1 MTQDTTH
8 ALDWTPKL
16 IASDIDGTLLNAD
29 RALSPAT
36 IKELKRAVQHVPFVF
51 ISARMPQAM
60 TYFQRDI
67 NRLRDPLICYNG
79 ALVMHGD
86 CILSDT
92 GIHLDDLRR
101 VQAAVRGTGI
111 HLSVYSYT
119 DWWVPSMDY
128 WARREQNNTRVSPT
142 VMSGEDVMGALSQKG
157 ETLLSRPSN
166 GDLSPSKVVQADA
179 ASVHKIMAMG
189 DAQEIQALY
198 DRITG
203 DPKVE
208 LHAYR
213 SKDTYIEFSPQGIDK
228 SKALQELL
236 TAVYPQ
242 IGMKDVLA
250 FGDNYNDVNM
260 LQDVGYGVAVDNAR
274 EPAKAAARHI
284 SDLTNK
290 EDAVAN
296 FLARIQYA

>member
-1 MTQDTTH
+1 
-8 ALDWTPKL
+8 
-16 IASDIDGTLLNAD
+16 
-29 RALSPAT
+29 
-36 IKELKRAVQHVPFVF
+36 
-51 ISARMPQAM
+51 
-60 TYFQRDI
+60 
-67 NRLRDPLICYNG
+67 
-79 ALVMHGD
+79 
-86 CILSDT
+86 
-92 GIHLDDLRR
+92 
-101 VQAAVRGTGI
+101 
-111 HLSVYSYT
+111 
-119 DWWVPSMDY
+119 
-128 WARREQNNTRVSPT
+128 
-142 VMSGEDVMGALSQKG
+142 
-157 ETLLSRPSN
+157 
-166 GDLSPSKVVQADA
+166 
-179 ASVHKIMAMG
+179 MAMG

-228 SKALQELL
+228 SKALQGLL